1 MLLHPLMSL
10 VVSPWFAG
18 RRQFC
23 AVLFTLWLKELVAIK
38 GWVSKYQNLKQ
49 LHLFIFVFKDFAIS
63 VYLIGS
69 GTKIKCS
76 DINTL
81 EPATENQRLSF
92 IVFWKSYFQDEIS
105 MENLLKLFWLI
116 LYLGWN
122 CFAQRV
128 IRILYSKMWSL
139 VSKLKLHNIS
149 KLIYLMLDCSL
160 NS

>member
-1 MLLHPLMSL
+1 MSL
-10 VVSPWFAG
+10 VVSLWFAG
-18 RRQFC
+18 WRQFC

-49 LHLFIFVFKDFAIS
+49 LHFLIFVFKDFSIS

-81 EPATENQRLSF
+81 EPATENQRQSF
-92 IVFWKSYFQDEIS
+92 ITFWKSYFQGEIS
-105 MENLLKLFWLI
+105 MRIVLKLFWLI

-122 CFAQRV
+122 SFAQSV
-128 IRILYSKMWSL
+128 FRILYGKMQSL
-139 VSKLKLHNIS
+139 VSKLKMHNTS
-149 KLIYLMLDCSL
+149 KLIYLMLGCSL